1 MNNSLPRLID
11 GIIATL
17 RQEVIPHTQGD
28 FARGQAFGIV
38 FALENIKR
46 RASWSNEYLGEQLAA
61 LDEAAMT
68 LAQLAADLPGAPLP
82 GRPPISSLPAAV
94 ALEAERDAGDARIC
108 DLIDWLRIN
117 RDALAPDAAAQAD
130 AAIAAYIRRQ
140 LKWELSTSAPPMF
153 DQISR
158 GAD

>member
-1 MNNSLPRLID
+1 MNNSLPRLIE

-17 RQEVIPHTQGD
+17 RREIIPHTQGD
-28 FARGQAFGIV
+28 FARGQAYGVI

-46 RASWSNEYLGEQLAA
+46 RAAWSNEFLGEQLAA
-61 LDEAAMT
+61 LDEAAT
-68 LAQLAADLPGAPLP
+68 ELSVAFKGVAGAPSTPAARRRDLP
-82 GRPPISSLPAAV
+82 SAA
-94 ALEAERDAGDARIC
+94 ALVAERDSGDREICACIEWLGAHGAMLPSDARA
-108 DLIDWLRIN
+108 R
-117 RDALAPDAAAQAD
+117 AD
-130 AAIAAYIRRQ
+130 TAIAAYIRRQ